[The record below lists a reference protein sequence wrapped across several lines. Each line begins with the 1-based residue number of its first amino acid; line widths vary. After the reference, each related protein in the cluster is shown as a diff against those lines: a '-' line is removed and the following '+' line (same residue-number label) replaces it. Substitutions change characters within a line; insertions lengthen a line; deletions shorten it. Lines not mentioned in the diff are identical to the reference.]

1 MTVRLDSSVLVV
13 AHPDDEVLWFS
24 SIVGQVG
31 RVIICYEDCPDLPE
45 LGPGRAAARQA
56 YPLAT
61 ASWLRLAEP
70 CSLDWVDWNR
80 PVATSCGMALDAPG
94 GEAHEPRY
102 RASYDALA
110 AELRGAL
117 AGAGE
122 VFTHNPWGEYGH
134 PDHVQ
139 LSRVVTDL
147 GSELGFRVHYS
158 SYVAPRSLRFA
169 AEFLPRLVGG
179 PRLSTDAPLAA
190 RIKALYQQHG
200 CWTWDAAYQPAA
212 DEAFL
217 SEIDGRAPSEGTVMS
232 LNCVRT
238 E

>member
-1 MTVRLDSSVLVV
+1 MGRFDSAALVV

-31 RVIICYEDCPDLPE
+31 RVIICYEDCPVLPE
-45 LGPGRAAARQA
+45 LGPGRQAARKA
-56 YPLAT
+56 YPLPT

-70 CSLDWVDWNR
+70 CSLDWVDWTR
-80 PVATSCGMALDAPG
+80 PVQTPYGMALDVPG
-94 GEAHEPRY
+94 GEAHEARY
-102 RASYDALA
+102 RAAYQELR

-117 AGAGE
+117 AGASE

-139 LSRVVTDL
+139 LSRVVRDL
-147 GSELGFRVHYS
+147 QAELDFRVRYS
-158 SYVAPRSLRFA
+158 GYIAPRSMPFA
-169 AEFLPRLVGG
+169 VSFLPRLAADV
-179 PRLSTDAPLAA
+179 RLATNAPLAA
-190 RIKALYQQHG
+190 RIKALYEQHG
-200 CWTWDAAYQPAA
+200 CWTWDRGYEPAP
-212 DEAFL
+212 EESFL
-217 SEIDGRAPSEGTVMS
+217 VETDVAPPEGTVMS

>member
-1 MTVRLDSSVLVV
+1 MTVRLDSAVLVV

-31 RVIICYEDCPDLPE
+31 RVIICHEDCPELPE

-56 YPLAT
+56 YPLSS
-61 ASWLRLAEP
+61 ASWLRLTEP
-70 CSLDWVDWNR
+70 GSLDWVDWTR
-80 PVATSCGMALDAPG
+80 PVATPYGMALDVPG
-94 GEAHEPRY
+94 SEAHDARY
-102 RASYDALA
+102 RATYDALR

-117 AGAGE
+117 AGASE

-139 LSRVVTDL
+139 LSRVVADL
-147 GSELGFRVHYS
+147 APELGFRARYS
-158 SYVAPRSLRFA
+158 GYIAPRSMPFA
-169 AEFLPRLVGG
+169 VSFLPRLTADL
-179 PRLSTDAPLAA
+179 RLATSAALAA
-190 RIKALYQQHG
+190 RIKALYEQHG
-200 CWTWDAAYQPAA
+200 CWTWDRAYEPAP
-212 DEAFL
+212 EESFL
-217 SEIDGRAPSEGTVMS
+217 VDIEQAPPEGTVMS